1 MRGRSRVGEIPFDSE
16 RKLMTVGLATPEGTF
31 CRPVDAGKRR
41 RDVLQNLI
49 ANHALDVL
57 RRYLTGLP
65 VQ

>member
-1 MRGRSRVGEIPFDSE
+1 MKKVISV
-16 RKLMTVGLATPEGTF
+16 LLAVFYDGAPRNSAVCGVFVFTKG
-31 CRPVDAGKRR
+31 DAGKRR

-65 VQ
+65 VS